1 MKAFF
6 LFAIC
11 LQSLEAREVWSND
24 PSFPA
29 HRLQRRRFSQESV
42 PAHLF
47 NIKNCP
53 GQVCGNLGGGS
64 ITPLLALKPP
74 CDQQDY
80 ADKVIDAA
88 LDKTNGITDQSVR
101 DQLIKVAKLYRV
113 AERNTKPL
121 YYPLQVGRYSLY
133 CDKAPKHKEL
143 DGLVQKQDPTANGT
157 IFFDPSKKDIN
168 DGTVLLGS
176 QANTFPFGKVPKDF
190 KPGNPP
196 SGSAAGG
203 STQQS
208 TDQTK
213 PDDVTTDSSKPGDQ
227 QHTVASNGDQTDQTK
242 TGGSGSGSTDPPK
255 ENSLDGGNQ
264 NSTLQNSQDPKNQ
277 NPNEVKTTEPDN
289 ENGGTCGGDDE
300 NKEQSTTLSTEDQQK
315 QQSVDSNGNTDT
327 KTQDPTVSASTT
339 ATQTGQDQNTVKSD
353 GPQTTGSSGGDDL
366 TADPNL
372 SSTSTQ
378 STSSTDPSNT
388 GNQEQSVNPN
398 GKTETN
404 TGGPTV
410 NSSTEGGGQNT
421 VASSGDQTTVGS
433 GTNDAKP
440 NDITTTSTDPT
451 SIGGSKTGD
460 QQQQST
466 DSNGKTASSGCE
478 GGDDDDD
485 LKTESTESSQ
495 QNGKTDPL
503 IDSNGSTTN
512 STEAKPTENSGST
525 GTPPTTAKII
535 ASSPDLQ
542 AALDKVLAQKIDLSS
557 LKKEECKDFRIEFGS
572 GFKGRQAT
580 DLAYEPL
587 QPIFPHPPALNMAI
601 ITQFM
606 CDSLHNICGVQQ
618 SSAEESLFKDCK
630 TLSDGLGKVVKD
642 GSKADL
648 WNSVFHYTTTYA
660 TEKATG
666 PGTGGKGDGKR
677 SLSGSKAGDQANQQQ
692 STDTTK
698 DKSDPPSTASAD
710 GNGNI
715 TTASTDTK
723 PTENSSSG
731 GSNKDAGTPP
741 TNTGA
746 TANDEQFQ
754 KDLVKIIPNRID
766 LSILE
771 NKKCTDFR
779 IEFGSAFKGREAGDL
794 AYQPFQSFWGHG
806 AALNMKI
813 ISHAMCD
820 GLHNLC
826 GVQQGSA
833 QDSLFKDCMALSD
846 GMGKV
851 VKDGSKADFW
861 NWAFFYETSYGTQK
875 ANGAGTGG
883 KGDGQMHKPE
893 GSTATTNSASTA
905 STTTANANPQVQS
918 TDPSNQNGSSGNTDP
933 NMNMNMNQNQ
943 TQNNQNMNQDMQN
956 MNQGM
961 QNMNQGM
968 QNMNQ

>member
-6 LFAIC
+6 LLAIC

-29 HRLQRRRFSQESV
+29 HRLQRRRFSQESI
-42 PAHLF
+42 PFHLF
-47 NIKNCP
+47 NIDGCP
-53 GQVCGNLGGGS
+53 GQICGNLGHLYQAFRLEVHPQFTHATKSPCFPINPTGGGS

-101 DQLIKVAKLYRV
+101 DRLIQVAKLYRV
-113 AERNTKPL
+113 VSKSRKKYQATH
-121 YYPLQVGRYSLY
+121 YPLQVGRYSLY
-133 CDKAPKHKEL
+133 CDKAPRHKEL

-213 PDDVTTDSSKPGDQ
+213 PDVTADSSKPGDQ
-227 QHTVASNGDQTDQTK
+227 QNAVASDGDQTDRTK
-242 TGGSGSGSTDPPK
+242 TDSSGSGSTDPPK

-289 ENGGTCGGDDE
+289 EIGGSCGGDDE
-300 NKEQSTTLSTEDQQK
+300 NKEESTTSSTEDHQK

-327 KTQDPTVSASTT
+327 KTPDPTVSTSTT
-339 ATQTGQDQNTVKSD
+339 ATQTGQDQNNVNPD
-353 GPQTTGSSGGDDL
+353 GPQTTGGSGGDDL
-366 TADPNL
+366 SSLSSNSEKTDDNSGSGNKPDAIKTTTADPNL

-378 STSSTDPSNT
+378 SASSTDPSNT

-398 GKTETN
+398 VKTETN

-410 NSSTEGGGQNT
+410 NSSTEGDGQNT
-421 VASSGDQTTVGS
+421 VAS
-433 GTNDAKP
+433 TNDAKP
-440 NDITTTSTDPT
+440 NNITTTSTDPT
-451 SIGGSKTGD
+451 SIGGSNTGD

-466 DSNGKTASSGCE
+466 DSNGKTASTGCA
-478 GGDDDDD
+478 GGEDDDD

-512 STEAKPTENSGST
+512 STDAKPTENSGSN
-525 GTPPTTAKII
+525 GTPPTNAKII

-587 QPIFPHPPALNMAI
+587 QPIFPHPPALI
-601 ITQFM
+601 M
-606 CDSLHNICGVQQ
+606 CDSLHNTCGVEQG
-618 SSAEESLFKDCK
+618 SAQESLFKDCK

-666 PGTGGKGDGKR
+666 PGTGGKGDG
-677 SLSGSKAGDQANQQQ
+677 
-692 STDTTK
+692 
-698 DKSDPPSTASAD
+698 
-710 GNGNI
+710 
-715 TTASTDTK
+715 
-723 PTENSSSG
+723 
-731 GSNKDAGTPP
+731 
-741 TNTGA
+741 
-746 TANDEQFQ
+746 
-754 KDLVKIIPNRID
+754 
-766 LSILE
+766 
-771 NKKCTDFR
+771 
-779 IEFGSAFKGREAGDL
+779 
-794 AYQPFQSFWGHG
+794 
-806 AALNMKI
+806 
-813 ISHAMCD
+813 
-820 GLHNLC
+820 
-826 GVQQGSA
+826 
-833 QDSLFKDCMALSD
+833 
-846 GMGKV
+846 
-851 VKDGSKADFW
+851 
-861 NWAFFYETSYGTQK
+861 
-875 ANGAGTGG
+875 
-883 KGDGQMHKPE
+883 QMHKPE

-918 TDPSNQNGSSGNTDP
+918 MDPSNQKADSGNTDP
-933 NMNMNMNQNQ
+933 NMNMNQNQSQNDQNMNQDM
-943 TQNNQNMNQDMQN
+943 QNMNQDMQN

>member
-42 PAHLF
+42 PFHLF
-47 NIKNCP
+47 NIDGCP
-53 GQVCGNLGGGS
+53 GQICGNLGGGS

-101 DQLIKVAKLYRV
+101 DRLIQVAKLYRV

-133 CDKAPKHKEL
+133 CDKAPRHKEL

-176 QANTFPFGKVPKDF
+176 QANTFPLGKVPKDF

-208 TDQTK
+208 TGQTK
-213 PDDVTTDSSKPGDQ
+213 PDDVTAESSKPGDQ
-227 QHTVASNGDQTDQTK
+227 QNAVASDGDQTDKTK
-242 TGGSGSGSTDPPK
+242 TDSSGSGSTEPPK
-255 ENSLDGGNQ
+255 EDSLDGGNQ

-277 NPNEVKTTEPDN
+277 NPNEVKTTESDN
-289 ENGGTCGGDDE
+289 EIGGSCGGDDE
-300 NKEQSTTLSTEDQQK
+300 NKEESTTSSSEDQQK
-315 QQSVDSNGNTDT
+315 QQSVDSHGNIDT
-327 KTQDPTVSASTT
+327 KTPDPTVSTSTT
-339 ATQTGQDQNTVKSD
+339 ATQTGQDQNNVNSD
-353 GPQTTGSSGGDDL
+353 GPQTTGGSGGDDL
-366 TADPNL
+366 SSSSSNSEKTDDNSGSGDKPHAIKTTPAVPNL

-378 STSSTDPSNT
+378 SASSTDPSNT

-398 GKTETN
+398 VKTETN
-404 TGGPTV
+404 TGGPAV
-410 NSSTEGGGQNT
+410 NSSTEGDGQNT
-421 VASSGDQTTVGS
+421 VAS
-433 GTNDAKP
+433 TNDAKP
-440 NDITTTSTDPT
+440 NNITTTSTDPT
-451 SIGGSKTGD
+451 SIGDSNTGD

-466 DSNGKTASSGCE
+466 DSNGKTASTGCE
-478 GGDDDDD
+478 GGEDDDD

-512 STEAKPTENSGST
+512 STDAKPTEYSGSN
-525 GTPPTTAKII
+525 GTPPTNAKII

-587 QPIFPHPPALNMAI
+587 QPIFPHPPALI
-601 ITQFM
+601 M

-618 SSAEESLFKDCK
+618 GSAQESLFKDCK

-666 PGTGGKGDGKR
+666 PGTGGKGDG
-677 SLSGSKAGDQANQQQ
+677 
-692 STDTTK
+692 
-698 DKSDPPSTASAD
+698 
-710 GNGNI
+710 
-715 TTASTDTK
+715 
-723 PTENSSSG
+723 
-731 GSNKDAGTPP
+731 
-741 TNTGA
+741 
-746 TANDEQFQ
+746 
-754 KDLVKIIPNRID
+754 
-766 LSILE
+766 
-771 NKKCTDFR
+771 
-779 IEFGSAFKGREAGDL
+779 
-794 AYQPFQSFWGHG
+794 
-806 AALNMKI
+806 
-813 ISHAMCD
+813 
-820 GLHNLC
+820 
-826 GVQQGSA
+826 
-833 QDSLFKDCMALSD
+833 
-846 GMGKV
+846 
-851 VKDGSKADFW
+851 
-861 NWAFFYETSYGTQK
+861 
-875 ANGAGTGG
+875 
-883 KGDGQMHKPE
+883 QMHKPE

-905 STTTANANPQVQS
+905 STTTADANPQVQS
-918 TDPSNQNGSSGNTDP
+918 MDPSNQKANSGNTDP
-933 NMNMNMNQNQ
+933 NMNMNQNQ
-943 TQNNQNMNQDMQN
+943 SQNNQNMNQDMQN
-956 MNQGM
+956 MNQDMQKMNQGM

-968 QNMNQ
+968 QNVNQ